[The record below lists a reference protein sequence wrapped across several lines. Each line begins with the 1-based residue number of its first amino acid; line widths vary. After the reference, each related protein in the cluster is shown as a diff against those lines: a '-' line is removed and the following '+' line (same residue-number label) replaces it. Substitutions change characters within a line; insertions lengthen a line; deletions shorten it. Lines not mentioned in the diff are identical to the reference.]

1 MSFDELC
8 LRALFV
14 EWMFFSGKAK
24 VQHKMHST
32 GFHRPCHFEH
42 WELRGS
48 LIQWIALLVLVSGKP
63 GELFLTQARWQDC
76 LNHLK
81 SQSPIKLRRKIPT
94 GMRESAGERYKF
106 NVQICKP
113 RQIRPGALEWIIQL
127 GHFTRLRRGL
137 PPWKA
142 AGSTVQ
148 SRVDKF
154 FRCWWHL
161 QGAMALKMGTEGDA
175 FSISIRL
182 RLKKNQS
189 TLWTCWFVD
198 DWTKHLLLMD
208 DGVDS
213 VEQSFLIHWGHGC
226 QYSNARSLSF
236 LALPSGK
243 HTKNYGKIHHF

>member
-1 MSFDELC
+1 
-8 LRALFV
+8 
-14 EWMFFSGKAK
+14 MFFSGKAK

-113 RQIRPGALEWIIQL
+113 RQIRPGAGL
-127 GHFTRLRRGL
+127 GMDHPTWSFHT
-137 PPWKA
+137 A
-142 AGSTVQ
+142 AQRFATMEGSRFDCTV
-148 SRVDKF
+148 S
-154 FRCWWHL
+154 
-161 QGAMALKMGTEGDA
+161 
-175 FSISIRL
+175 S
-182 RLKKNQS
+182 
-189 TLWTCWFVD
+189 
-198 DWTKHLLLMD
+198 
-208 DGVDS
+208 
-213 VEQSFLIHWGHGC
+213 
-226 QYSNARSLSF
+226 
-236 LALPSGK
+236 
-243 HTKNYGKIHHF
+243 